1 MNRKLI
7 ALAFAAA
14 TLSACVRPV
23 IEQAKEDCVKIGV
36 APGDQ
41 QWLPCVLQEQVI
53 IEQRAANESAAL
65 LGAAAGYT
73 QWRMQQPMMEQRP
86 TTSFGTT
93 TCSSNG
99 LRGFTCNS
107 F

>member
-1 MNRKLI
+1 MMKNLI
-7 ALAFAAA
+7 VLAFAAA
-14 TLSACVRPV
+14 ALSACVKPV

-36 APGDQ
+36 APGDRR
-41 QWLPCVLQEQVI
+41 WLPCVLEEQVI

-73 QWRMQQPMMEQRP
+73 QWRMQQQMMEQRP

-99 LRGFTCNS
+99 LSGFTCNS